1 MVRLQHYIVERQAMG
16 KVIWDDISDEDPDQR
31 WLTKVER
38 EELAQTASDACSLC
52 RLVHKGEC
60 W

>member
-1 MVRLQHYIVERQAMG
+1 MG

-38 EELAQTASDACSLC
+38 EELAQTASDACPEC
-52 RLVHKGEC
+52 RLIHKGEC